1 VLPKGLGAAIETGS
15 WQTPPLFGM
24 LRKIG
29 QVPEDDWRRTF
40 NLGVGMIFV
49 VPQAKLALA
58 QRALKKT
65 GEKPWVIGEIIKQRR
80 GKAKV
85 EYR

>member
-1 VLPKGLGAAIETGS
+1 
-15 WQTPPLFGM
+15 M

-29 QVPEDDWRRTF
+29 QIPEEDWRRTF

-49 VPQAKLALA
+49 VPRAKLAAA
-58 QRALKKT
+58 QKALHKA
-65 GEKPWVIGEIIKQRR
+65 GEKPWVIGEIVKLRR

>member
-1 VLPKGLGAAIETGS
+1 MTATIDTGT
-15 WQTPPLFGM
+15 WQPPALFEL
-24 LRKIG
+24 LRGIG

-49 VPQAKLALA
+49 VPQAKLAA
-58 QRALKKT
+58 AHRALKRL
-65 GEKPWVIGEIIKQRR
+65 GENPWVIGEVSKQRR
-80 GKAKV
+80 GKGRV